1 MRTRAIGKFVR
12 VSCAAFASC
21 ASFAV
26 LADPPA
32 DVMNIVREA
41 DIKRVG
47 NPLIPGEPYAS
58 RSGLRCGRDTQ
69 VR

>member
-12 VSCAAFASC
+12 VSCAAFASS

-32 DVMNIVREA
+32 NVMNIVREA
-41 DIKRVG
+41 EIK
-47 NPLIPGEPYAS
+47 
-58 RSGLRCGRDTQ
+58 
-69 VR
+69 